1 MEKKVKLNAEDLEN
15 VSGGEIYG
23 KPVGD
28 HFETWF
34 RCPKCNQYET
44 MIYAHSNAGHM
55 MKKMVLTGTFYCEY
69 CGYKE
74 KFNIE
79 ITISDSDYDPFKTI

>member
-1 MEKKVKLNAEDLEN
+1 MKGRPAMENKRVVKLNPEDLEN

-44 MIYAHSNAGHM
+44 MIYAHSNDGHM
-55 MKKMVLTGTFYCEY
+55 MKKMVLTGTFCCEK

-79 ITISDSDYDPFKTI
+79 YEF

>member
-1 MEKKVKLNAEDLEN
+1 MSDKQKMEETMEKKVKLNAEDLEN

-44 MIYAHSNAGHM
+44 MIYAHSNSGHM
-55 MKKMVLTGTFYCEY
+55 MKKMVLTGTFYCEH

-79 ITISDSDYDPFKTI
+79 YEF